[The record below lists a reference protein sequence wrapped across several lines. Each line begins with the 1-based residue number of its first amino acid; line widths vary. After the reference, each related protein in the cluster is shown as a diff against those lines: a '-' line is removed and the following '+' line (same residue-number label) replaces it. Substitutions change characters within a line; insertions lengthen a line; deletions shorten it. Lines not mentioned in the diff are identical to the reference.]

1 MEVCQLMKKDNKQ
14 QVINELSLRLSQPI
28 QQMTQLL
35 QPLAKSFGHVRSS
48 LYAIYQE
55 GLEVERTL
63 EDLPIDDYLK
73 IPQLLKQLLERRK
86 AGGRVRGV
94 QLKQAAQGRR
104 NKVITMWNS
113 LETTPTRDRVGII
126 VRNTEF
132 SDSSVRRILREAGL
146 K

>member
-1 MEVCQLMKKDNKQ
+1 MKEDKKQ
-14 QVINELSLRLSQPI
+14 QVINELSQRLFRPI

-73 IPQLLKQLLERRK
+73 IPQLLKKSLEQRQ
-86 AGGRVRGV
+86 AGGRVRGG
-94 QLKQAAQGRR
+94 QLKQAAQVRR
-104 NKVITMWNS
+104 EKVITMWNS

-126 VRNTEF
+126 VRNTKY
-132 SDSSVRRILREAGL
+132 SDSTVRRILREAGL